1 MRILLTQ
8 IVPFPPDSG
17 PKVKTYHVL
26 RYLAERGHRVTLASF
41 VRSEEEKHLA
51 ALKPYCAEIHPVPL
65 RRSPCLRPQE

>member
-1 MRILLTQ
+1 MRILLTK

-51 ALKPYCAEIHPVPL
+51 ALKPYCA
-65 RRSPCLRPQE
+65 